1 MLNANVNVSRDVENP
16 YKELGNAIILQA
28 GKDYIHYRKRFHKHH
43 KDFDYFRM
51 KECEN
56 FFHSDW
62 AQLLTDIDP
71 FVIIEKIK
79 KECKKNGY

>member
-1 MLNANVNVSRDVENP
+1 MLNASVNVSRDVENP

-28 GKDYIHYRKRFHKHH
+28 GKDYIYYRKRFQKHH
-43 KDFDYFRM
+43 KDDDFFRM
-51 KECEN
+51 KDCEN

-62 AQLLTDIDP
+62 AQLLTDLDP
-71 FVIIEKIK
+71 VVIIEKIK

>member
-1 MLNANVNVSRDVENP
+1 MLNASVNVSRDVENP

-28 GKDYIHYRKRFHKHH
+28 AKDYVYYRKRFQKHH
-43 KDFDYFRM
+43 KDVDFFYM
-51 KECEN
+51 KDCER

-62 AQLLTDIDP
+62 AQLLTDLDP
-71 FVIIEKIK
+71 NVIIEKIK